1 MLSDT
6 ESNYKWTKTW
16 AKPLKIVPCGY
27 LGKLNNGFLYSFLGE
42 QFVATM
48 KSNSSK
54 VAMTSHMLL
63 QNMHFIPGG
72 FWGLCVCYDTSG
84 SWWFWMHA
92 GRYVNVGTLTDGN
105 DFASFATTI
114 TGEINDIKCPGRPPG
129 KMSVP
134 LWEQQLSELAR
145 LPPPAESLPCGW
157 SAAASAQPA
166 PASLGVGGF
175 CLHSR
180 RNALKHA
187 NRY

>member
-1 MLSDT
+1 MSDI

-63 QNMHFIPGG
+63 QKMHFIPGG

-92 GRYVNVGTLTDGN
+92 GRYVNVDNADTD
-105 DFASFATTI
+105 
-114 TGEINDIKCPGRPPG
+114 R
-129 KMSVP
+129 
-134 LWEQQLSELAR
+134 WES
-145 LPPPAESLPCGW
+145 
-157 SAAASAQPA
+157 
-166 PASLGVGGF
+166 F
-175 CLHSR
+175 CLFCHNNHWWDQWHQMSWKTTTD
-180 RNALKHA
+180 NPVKC
-187 NRY
+187 RYLCERSNSLS